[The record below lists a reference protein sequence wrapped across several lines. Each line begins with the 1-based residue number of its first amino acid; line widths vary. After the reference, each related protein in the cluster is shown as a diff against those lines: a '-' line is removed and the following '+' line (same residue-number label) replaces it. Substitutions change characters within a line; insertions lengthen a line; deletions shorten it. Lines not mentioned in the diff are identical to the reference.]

1 MKKSIAMHIVVM
13 IAAVLIG
20 GSMASFLHKSQND
33 LAPAKSGVSRV
44 PIGGFHKFA
53 SDIEWMR
60 FINYMGGLKTIND
73 ENKDE
78 VIARLDKIVKLDPNF
93 AKAYHMGALS
103 ISNASPEKAVEFLS
117 RACESQSEDL
127 KSNWHIPFLAGFI
140 LMHYTTP
147 AKCDEA
153 ARFFRIALER
163 SGGKPEDY
171 VVNSYLRAKGRAKNI
186 DNNKLAM
193 LDTLFVEW
201 KKSNSESLETSV
213 IPNLTERLLVA
224 ARSAKASSPDDKEI
238 QTVVDQI
245 SNKILADK
253 HMCPSCLSSYG
264 PGDKFCSNCGKDV
277 KPYGTCAKCQH
288 VLKGGFCSNCG
299 HKADK

>member
-127 KSNWHIPFLAGFI
+127 KSNWHIPFLAGFKI
-140 LMHYTTP
+140 
-147 AKCDEA
+147 
-153 ARFFRIALER
+153 
-163 SGGKPEDY
+163 
-171 VVNSYLRAKGRAKNI
+171 GRA
-186 DNNKLAM
+186 
-193 LDTLFVEW
+193 
-201 KKSNSESLETSV
+201 SCR
-213 IPNLTERLLVA
+213 ERV
-224 ARSAKASSPDDKEI
+224 
-238 QTVVDQI
+238 
-245 SNKILADK
+245 
-253 HMCPSCLSSYG
+253 
-264 PGDKFCSNCGKDV
+264 
-277 KPYGTCAKCQH
+277 
-288 VLKGGFCSNCG
+288 
-299 HKADK
+299 